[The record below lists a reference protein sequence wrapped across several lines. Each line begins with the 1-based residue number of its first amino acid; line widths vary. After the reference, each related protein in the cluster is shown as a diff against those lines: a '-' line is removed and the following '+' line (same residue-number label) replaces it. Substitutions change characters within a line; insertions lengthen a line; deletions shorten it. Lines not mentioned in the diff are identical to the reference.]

1 MSQLIILGNG
11 FDLAS
16 GLKSSYQ
23 SFITYMKSI
32 YSVDQTMYLDNLP
45 LGYTGNLLDTNVWY
59 TLLLHSNLSGDI
71 TWKDIEAQI
80 YKWLIYEKII
90 DKVVETDIFRE
101 MWDFNTPQAES
112 SRENQGVNK
121 KIYLA
126 TLKRIEK
133 LKSEELEI
141 TREVVANILLSEL
154 NDVEKDF
161 ENYLFLKAGYSIES
175 DGSYFKKSNKLLQ
188 KIVLENYPE
197 LTYKPDDNDLVFNV
211 ISFNYTDPWSNSW
224 REYFKIPSN
233 MPQPLLHTMVHGLAF
248 RDHNHKVG
256 INRVIFGV
264 DSFKYFSGINETDI
278 SPLQLEYRFT
288 KIYRTLVLYSDKF
301 RSQSKRN
308 VHLNVFDKGIKEIKF
323 YGHSLGE
330 ADYSYFQQMFD
341 YYDLYS
347 NNELVLY
354 FYYSQYPNSG
364 KTDQEL
370 LQEQV
375 YSITKLIEK
384 YGSTMNNKAHGK
396 NLLTRL
402 LQMNRINIK
411 EI

>member
-1 MSQLIILGNG
+1 MRQLLILGNG
-11 FDLAS
+11 FDLAC
-16 GLKSSYQ
+16 GLKSSYTD
-23 SFITYMKSI
+23 FIKYMKREHEI
-32 YSVDQTMYLDNLP
+32 ERDLPQRYSDDDDISEVNI
-45 LGYTGNLLDTNVWY
+45 WY
-59 TLLLHSNLSGDI
+59 TLLLFSDLSGDV
-71 TWKDIEAQI
+71 TWKEIETQI
-80 YKWLIYEKII
+80 YKWLIHKEIIGKI
-90 DKVVETDIFRE
+90 VEFHTFKA
-101 MWDFNTPQAES
+101 MWDLSTNQAEF
-112 SRENQGVNK
+112 SRMTQGINE

-126 TLKRIEK
+126 ALKRIER
-133 LKSEELEI
+133 LNNEESELN
-141 TREVVANILLSEL
+141 REVVAKILLSDL
-154 NDVEKDF
+154 NKLEKDF

-175 DGSYFKKSNKLLQ
+175 DGTYFTKSNDLLQ
-188 KIVLENYPE
+188 KIVLENYPG
-197 LTYKPDDNDLVFNV
+197 LPYKPDNTVNELMFNV
-211 ISFNYTDPWSNSW
+211 ISFNYTDPWSSSW
-224 REYFKIPSN
+224 RNTFNIPSAL
-233 MPQPLLHTMVHGLAF
+233 PKPILHSMVHGLAF
-248 RDHNHKVG
+248 RDHKNEVG
-256 INRVIFGV
+256 NNRVIFGV
-264 DSFKYFSGINETDI
+264 DSFKYVSEDKETEI

-301 RSQSKRN
+301 RSYSKRN
-308 VHLNVFDKGIKEIKF
+308 VHLNVFDEEIKEIKF

-341 YYDLYS
+341 YYDLYA

-375 YSITKLIEK
+375 HAITKLIEK

-402 LQMNRINIK
+402 LQMNRIIIK

>member
-1 MSQLIILGNG
+1 MRQLLILGNG
-11 FDLAS
+11 FDLAC
-16 GLKSSYQ
+16 GLKSSYTD
-23 SFITYMKSI
+23 FIKYMKREHHIERKLPQS
-32 YSVDQTMYLDNLP
+32 YSDDDNISEV
-45 LGYTGNLLDTNVWY
+45 NIWY
-59 TLLLHSNLSGDI
+59 TLLLFSNLSGDV
-71 TWKDIEAQI
+71 TWKEIETQI
-80 YKWLIYEKII
+80 YKWLVHKEIIEKII
-90 DKVVETDIFRE
+90 KTHTFKT
-101 MWDFNTPQAES
+101 MWNISTNQAEM
-112 SRENQGVNK
+112 SRIKQGINE

-126 TLKRIEK
+126 ALKRIERMNNEE
-133 LKSEELEI
+133 SEI
-141 TREVVANILLSEL
+141 DREVVAKILLSEL
-154 NDVEKDF
+154 NRLEKDF

-175 DGSYFKKSNKLLQ
+175 DGIYFTKSNDLLR

-197 LTYKPDDNDLVFNV
+197 LTYKPDNSINELMFNV
-211 ISFNYTDPWSNSW
+211 ISFNYTDPWSSSW
-224 REYFKIPSN
+224 RNTFNISSALPKPI
-233 MPQPLLHTMVHGLAF
+233 LHSMVHGLAF
-248 RDHNHKVG
+248 RDQKNEVG
-256 INRVIFGV
+256 NNRVIFGV
-264 DSFKYFSGINETDI
+264 DSFKYISEDKETEI

-301 RSQSKRN
+301 RSYSKRN
-308 VHLNVFDKGIKEIKF
+308 VHLNVFDKEIKEIKF

-354 FYYSQYPNSG
+354 FYYSQYPNSN

-402 LQMNRINIK
+402 LQTNRIIIK